1 MPKVT
6 VNENITV
13 TYADDKI
20 QVNGETFKA
29 TLFLNQSSLMS
40 VYMCG
45 QGNGKAKLTIDV
57 PKANT

>member
-20 QVNGETFKA
+20 QVNGKTFKA
-29 TLFLNQSSLMS
+29 TLFLNQSISYHYVILS
-40 VYMCG
+40 QLIVTNTL
-45 QGNGKAKLTIDV
+45 QING
-57 PKANT
+57 